1 MNYRKLAVHNFIW
14 IFTSST
20 LSKILHFITYILLAR
35 LLNPKDFGIVSLT
48 AVFVDL
54 ADTIK
59 DAGIGQS
66 LIRKREA
73 TYDDFN
79 SIFFYNLFVGLILY
93 SSIFLLAPYIEKFYE
108 LDDFAEVIR
117 VLGVTLIL
125 NSFGYI
131 SRLKMTKDLEFKKQF
146 KIGIPSLIT
155 SSILGITL
163 AFLNFGYWSLVFMR
177 LFKDLMNVILYNY
190 NYTWRPSSQI
200 NLKILKEHIIFGSK
214 LLISAMVNH
223 LFTNLYVFVI
233 SKVYNTAILG
243 LFNNADNFRKL
254 FTNQIMVSMN
264 QLTLPLF
271 SKIDNNL
278 ELKNIYRKLTI
289 ISFTLIC
296 PLMFFFSINSDYLY
310 LILFGEKWMF
320 SSIIFKILIF
330 AELFRILTS
339 YGINLMIVK
348 NHADLVLKITIFRR
362 LFFVIILFMTIY
374 WGVIQLAWGIV
385 ISEILSYFTISYY
398 YNKLINYTFKELI
411 QDYSPIILISII
423 AFFFTYAANKI
434 PGIELM
440 DKYAILILNG
450 IIFIT
455 IYLVLL
461 ILFLH
466 EVWEWLKN
474 IKNDLVDIKKYK

>member
-1 MNYRKLAVHNFIW
+1 
-14 IFTSST
+14 
-20 LSKILHFITYILLAR
+20 
-35 LLNPKDFGIVSLT
+35 
-48 AVFVDL
+48 
-54 ADTIK
+54 
-59 DAGIGQS
+59 
-66 LIRKREA
+66 
-73 TYDDFN
+73 
-79 SIFFYNLFVGLILY
+79 
-93 SSIFLLAPYIEKFYE
+93 
-108 LDDFAEVIR
+108 
-117 VLGVTLIL
+117 
-125 NSFGYI
+125 
-131 SRLKMTKDLEFKKQF
+131 
-146 KIGIPSLIT
+146 
-155 SSILGITL
+155 
-163 AFLNFGYWSLVFMR
+163 
-177 LFKDLMNVILYNY
+177 
-190 NYTWRPSSQI
+190 
-200 NLKILKEHIIFGSK
+200 
-214 LLISAMVNH
+214 
-223 LFTNLYVFVI
+223 
-233 SKVYNTAILG
+233 
-243 LFNNADNFRKL
+243 
-254 FTNQIMVSMN
+254 
-264 QLTLPLF
+264 
-271 SKIDNNL
+271 
-278 ELKNIYRKLTI
+278 
-289 ISFTLIC
+289 
-296 PLMFFFSINSDYLY
+296 MFFFSINSDYLY